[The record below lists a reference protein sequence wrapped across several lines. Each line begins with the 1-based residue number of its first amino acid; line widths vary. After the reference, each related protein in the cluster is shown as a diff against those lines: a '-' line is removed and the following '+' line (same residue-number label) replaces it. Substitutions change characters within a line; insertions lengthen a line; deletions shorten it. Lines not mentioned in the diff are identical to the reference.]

1 MLDMGTE
8 VKQEVSVWKQRKSL
22 ERERKEE
29 RERKR
34 ERDTKGQ
41 ERKGLR
47 AQEK

>member
-1 MLDMGTE
+1 MFGH
-8 VKQEVSVWKQRKSL
+8 VPVVKQRKSL